1 MQPKRCA
8 ASSENKSTKGRLS
21 MQKNIAFLL
30 GPIFA
35 AGIMAAGMLSATPAF
50 ADSCQGLRE
59 PRLHDCLVRK
69 AYEQHNLNAR
79 HARECDRGG
88 CGEKARK
95 IQSQANRKSHEF
107 EANPN

>member
-1 MQPKRCA
+1 
-8 ASSENKSTKGRLS
+8 
-21 MQKNIAFLL
+21 MQKNIALLL

-35 AGIMAAGMLSATPAF
+35 ASIMAAGMLSATPAF

-69 AYEQHNLNAR
+69 AYEQHNLNAQ

-88 CGEKARK
+88 CGSKARA
-95 IQSQANRKSHEF
+95 IQNRADRKSHEF